1 MLLQVFIYMFA
12 GALVTFQGG
21 AAEAADR
28 TPVHCE
34 TNAPITVLFFGD
46 SLTAARGLAPEQ
58 GFAGLIREKVA
69 GFSYPIRVII
79 AGVSGETTA
88 GGVRRIGWLLRRKID
103 VMVLALG
110 GNDGLRGID
119 PQSTRKNLQEII
131 DLARRSNPRV
141 KLIVAGM
148 EAPPNM
154 GTDYTSSFRRVFKD
168 VAAANDAALIPFLLE
183 GVAAVPEL
191 NLPDGIHPNVEGHKI
206 VAKNVWK
213 VLGPLLESMSAG
225 AGHGDDPHKKGT
237 ASKKGDDAEILE
249 NCKD

>member
-1 MLLQVFIYMFA
+1 MLQVFIYMFA
-12 GALVTFQGG
+12 GALVTFQGVI
-21 AAEAADR
+21 AEAMDQTALHR
-28 TPVHCE
+28 E
-34 TNAPITVLFFGD
+34 TKAPITVLFFGD
-46 SLTAARGLAPEQ
+46 SLTAAHGLAPEQ
-58 GFAGLIREKVA
+58 GFAGLIRKKVA
-69 GFSYPIRVII
+69 GYSCPINVMI

-88 GGVRRIGWLLRRKID
+88 GGVRRIGWLLRRKFD

-131 DLARRSNPRV
+131 DRVRKWNPHV
-141 KLIVAGM
+141 KLIIAGM

-154 GTDYTSSFRRVFKD
+154 GTDYTSSFRRVYKD

-191 NLPDGIHPNVEGHKI
+191 NLPDGIHPNVEGHRI
-206 VAKNVWK
+206 VAKNVWR
-213 VLGPLLESMSAG
+213 VLGPLLKSMLAGTEHGSGSQKRES
-225 AGHGDDPHKKGT
+225 
-237 ASKKGDDAEILE
+237 ASKKGQDSEILE

>member
-1 MLLQVFIYMFA
+1 MFKVFIYMFA
-12 GALVTFQGG
+12 VALITFQGLT
-21 AAEAADR
+21 AEAADQKA
-28 TPVHCE
+28 VHCE
-34 TNAPITVLFFGD
+34 TRVAITVLFFGD
-46 SLTAARGLAPEQ
+46 SLTAAHGLALEQ
-58 GFAGLIREKVA
+58 GFAGLIRKKVA
-69 GFSYPIRVII
+69 RFSYPIHVII

-119 PQSTRKNLQEII
+119 PRSTRENLQEII
-131 DLARRSNPRV
+131 DRVRKSNPHVRV
-141 KLIVAGM
+141 IVAGM

-154 GTDYTSSFRRVFKD
+154 GSDYTNSFRRVFKD

-183 GVAAVPEL
+183 GVAGVPKL

-206 VAKNVWK
+206 VADNVWN

-225 AGHGDDPHKKGT
+225 ARKRNAPQNKGI
-237 ASKKGDDAEILE
+237 ASKKGDDSEILE
-249 NCKD
+249 NCQD